1 MSKHTYFPDL
11 VGQTSVKKKLSF
23 YLDAFHK
30 TGMCPFLNLIGAK
43 GLGKTEFAKA
53 FGKNLYNEDGDRRA
67 FLELNCSTIKN
78 NEQFFEQIFLPIISD
93 NEITVLFDEAHALPK
108 DLTMAF
114 LTIFNTEKSNQRE
127 FQFRENVF
135 PFDFTKQTF
144 LFATTESDKLF
155 PPFKDRL
162 TSADFEEY
170 TRQDLSKIISSFCK
184 EIEFDSNYLDKL
196 ASTTRGNARSSIKL
210 ARDLG
215 DFCDTDN
222 INYFGKKQ
230 FDSFIDI
237 LGINPL
243 GISETEKN
251 ILDILKEHGSCSLQE
266 LSAKTGLSR
275 TALQRDHE
283 VYLLK
288 KGLMKIDVKRI
299 ITPVGKSLLRG
310 ANW

>member
-1 MSKHTYFPDL
+1 MPFDHL
-11 VGQTSVKKKLSF
+11 VGQEKIKKKLSY
-23 YLDAFHK
+23 YLKVFNAK
-30 TGMCPFLNLIGAK
+30 NTCPFLLFNGQK
-43 GLGKTEFAKA
+43 GIGKTEFART
-53 FGKNLYNEDGDRRA
+53 FTRQLKNKNGSKRNA
-67 FLELNCSTIKN
+67 IELNCGSIKN
-78 NEQFFEQIFLPIISD
+78 VENFFTQIFIPIIMD
-93 NEITVLFDEAHALPK
+93 NEVTVFLDEAHELPQ
-108 DLTMAF
+108 DLTNAF

-162 TSADFEEY
+162 TTIDFEEY
-170 TRQDLSKIISSFCK
+170 ATADLAKIISNFCK
-184 EIEFDSNYLDKL
+184 GIQFDSGALEKL
-196 ASTTRGNARSSIKL
+196 ASTTRGNARSAIKL
-210 ARDLG
+210 ARDLV
-215 DFCDTDN
+215 DFCDSDN
-222 INYFGKKQ
+222 IKTFNTKSY
-230 FDSFIDI
+230 IDFVDV
-237 LGINPL
+237 LSINPL

-299 ITPVGKSLLRG
+299 ITPVGKAVLR
-310 ANW
+310 NSI

>member
-1 MSKHTYFPDL
+1 MSFDHL
-11 VGQTSVKKKLSF
+11 VGQEKIKKKLNY
-23 YLDAFHK
+23 YLKVYNAK
-30 TGMCPFLNLIGAK
+30 NTCPFLLFNGQK
-43 GLGKTEFAKA
+43 GIGKTEFARS
-53 FGKNLYNEDGDRRA
+53 FVRQLKNKDGSKRNA
-67 FLELNCSTIKN
+67 IELNCGSLKN
-78 NEQFFEQIFLPIISD
+78 VENFFTQIFIPIIMD
-93 NEITVLFDEAHALPK
+93 NEVTVFLDEAHELPQ
-108 DLTMAF
+108 DLTNAF

-162 TSADFEEY
+162 TSVDFEEY
-170 TRQDLSKIISSFCK
+170 TRQDLAKIISSFCK
-184 EIEFDSNYLDKL
+184 EIKFDSNCLDNL
-196 ASTTRGNARSSIKL
+196 SSTTRGNARSSIKL
-210 ARDLG
+210 ARDLA
-215 DFCDTDN
+215 DFCDADN
-222 INYFGKKQ
+222 INYFGKKE
-230 FDSFIDI
+230 FNSFIDI

-288 KGLMKIDVKRI
+288 KGLMRIDVKRI

-310 ANW
+310 TNW

>member
-1 MSKHTYFPDL
+1 M
-11 VGQTSVKKKLSF
+11 
-23 YLDAFHK
+23 
-30 TGMCPFLNLIGAK
+30 
-43 GLGKTEFAKA
+43 
-53 FGKNLYNEDGDRRA
+53 
-67 FLELNCSTIKN
+67 
-78 NEQFFEQIFLPIISD
+78 
-93 NEITVLFDEAHALPK
+93 
-108 DLTMAF
+108 
-114 LTIFNTEKSNQRE
+114 
-127 FQFRENVF
+127 
-135 PFDFTKQTF
+135 
-144 LFATTESDKLF
+144 F

-170 TRQDLSKIISSFCK
+170 TRQDLAKIISSFCK
-184 EIEFDSNYLDKL
+184 EIKFDSNYLDKL

-215 DFCDTDN
+215 DFCDTDH

>member
-1 MSKHTYFPDL
+1 MPFDHLIAQEKT
-11 VGQTSVKKKLSF
+11 KKKLLY
-23 YLDAFHK
+23 YLKIFNAKK
-30 TGMCPFLNLIGAK
+30 TCPFLLFNGQK
-43 GLGKTEFAKA
+43 GIGKTEFART
-53 FGKNLYNEDGDRRA
+53 FTRQLKNKDGSKRNA
-67 FLELNCSTIKN
+67 IELNCGSIKN
-78 NEQFFEQIFLPIISD
+78 VENFFTQIFIPIIMD
-93 NEITVLFDEAHALPK
+93 NEVTVFLDEAHELPQ
-108 DLTMAF
+108 DLTNAF

-162 TSADFEEY
+162 TAIDFEEY
-170 TRQDLSKIISSFCK
+170 STADLAKIILNFCK
-184 EIEFDSNYLDKL
+184 GIQFDSDSLEKL
-196 ASTTRGNARSSIKL
+196 ASTTRGNARSAVKL
-210 ARDLG
+210 ARDLM
-215 DFCDTDN
+215 DFCDSDKIKT
-222 INYFGKKQ
+222 
-230 FDSFIDI
+230 FDSKCYFNFVDV
-237 LGINPL
+237 LSINPL

-299 ITPVGKSLLRG
+299 ITPVGKAVLR
-310 ANW
+310 NSI